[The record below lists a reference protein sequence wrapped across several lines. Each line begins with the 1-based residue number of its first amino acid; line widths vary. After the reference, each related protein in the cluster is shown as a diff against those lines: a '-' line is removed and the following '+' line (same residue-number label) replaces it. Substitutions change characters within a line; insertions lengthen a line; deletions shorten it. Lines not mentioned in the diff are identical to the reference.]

1 MLLVMAGRTGRDEA
15 GIDMFWWP
23 VVIIALALV
32 GVLLTGAPQHELA
45 GYVDMRPAYLAVL
58 LSALVLFAAG
68 YALVRGGQR
77 AMLNIAICLGTVAG
91 LATAFVFRDEAA
103 VVITEIRAELMPSV
117 AVSRAP
123 GVEELRRA
131 AFDDHYRA
139 WTEVNGVALELM
151 VDTGASM
158 VLLPYDEAMAVGI
171 DPEGLD
177 FSVPVTT
184 ANGRSAVAPVRL
196 SSIRIGRI
204 AVFDVPAAVAQPGVL
219 KSGLLGMSFLNRID
233 EVAFRNDRLILRQDI
248 GAGSVGE
255 AMGRR

>member
-1 MLLVMAGRTGRDEA
+1 
-15 GIDMFWWP
+15 MFWWP
-23 VVIIALALV
+23 VVIIALAIL
-32 GVLLTGAPQHELA
+32 GVLLTGAPGGELA
-45 GYVDMRPAYLAVL
+45 GQVDMRPAYLAVL
-58 LSALVLFAAG
+58 FTALVLFAAG

-91 LATAFVFRDEAA
+91 LGTAFVFRDEAA
-103 VVITEIRAELMPSV
+103 VLITEIRAELMPSV

-131 AFDDHYRA
+131 TFDDHYRA
-139 WTEVNGVALELM
+139 WAEVNGVALELM
-151 VDTGASM
+151 IDTGASM
-158 VLLPYDEAMAVGI
+158 VLLPYEEAMAVGI

-184 ANGRSAVAPVRL
+184 ANGHSAVAPVQL

-204 AVFDVPAAVAQPGVL
+204 AVFNVPAAVAQPGML

-233 EVAFRNDRLILRQDI
+233 EVVFRDDRLILRQDPDS
-248 GAGSVGE
+248 GSALEAAGW
-255 AMGRR
+255 R